1 MRPAPCPRHYGPGR
15 YTLRAF
21 FYPLLC
27 ARGHKYVKEHIRAIA
42 GLIISPVLCRAIRK
56 GPGRSGVHRE
66 AIGCAV
72 LRPCRESLRVLAPSP
87 AIVGEGVFVHRD
99 AGIHHSGDLA
109 SLGKRSFPL
118 GFSLS

>member
-1 MRPAPCPRHYGPGR
+1 MLKNISGPLRGSYFLPYFAP
-15 YTLRAF
+15 
-21 FYPLLC
+21 
-27 ARGHKYVKEHIRAIA
+27 V
-42 GLIISPVLCRAIRK
+42 IRK
-56 GPGRSGVHRE
+56 GHGRGGAHRE
-66 AIGCAV
+66 AIGLTV

-99 AGIHHSGDLA
+99 ACIHHSGDLA